1 MFQELTNLNVAVV
14 GYGVTGQAC
23 AEFLHKRKAQVSIFD
38 AKPIKLDT
46 SHFHTDDFDEQTDF
60 SSFQFVV
67 VSPGIDPRIK
77 SLSHY
82 QQNGGL
88 LISEIELF
96 AWFNTA
102 TTIGITGSNG
112 KSTVTEMLGHVL
124 NQSGYKVAVG
134 GNLGQSAITFVE
146 QGYDFI
152 VLELSSF
159 QLQLTESLNLKLAVL
174 LNISADHLDRHGD
187 MEAYLACKQK
197 IFKHAEHAIC
207 IESIPESFPPEVY
220 PHIKNIVVSTITHS
234 SAAMGLA
241 INKTTHAIEHDKI
254 EVLSLDKL
262 SVFGQHNYLNALVCC
277 AMAMQLDVGL
287 QAIANALYSFKGLDH
302 RTQVVKQGQI
312 TWVNDSKATN
322 LGATLAALN
331 GIDEKSTL
339 LVLIVGGDAKG
350 ANVEELADFIGTKIK
365 GMVGLGKDAHMFEKL
380 CVLHNQSNALKCE
393 YSRADNMKNA
403 VEKAVLICNQ
413 TKAHFP
419 ELKPLVMLSP
429 ACASIDMFANYRA
442 RGDEFTLAALAQEA

>member
-46 SHFHTDDFDEQTDF
+46 SHFHTDHFDEQTDF

-82 QQNGGL
+82 QQNGGF

-134 GNLGQSAITFVE
+134 GNLGQSAITFVD
-146 QGYDFI
+146 QGYDVI

-159 QLQLTESLNLKLAVL
+159 QLQLTESLKLKLAVL

-207 IESIPESFPPEVY
+207 IEQIPESFPPELY
-220 PHIKNIVVSTITHS
+220 SRIEHIVVSTDAQS
-234 SAAMGLA
+234 SVSNGLV
-241 INKTTHAIEHDKI
+241 INKTTKAIEYDKQ

-277 AMAMQLDVGL
+277 ALAMQLDVGL
-287 QAIANALYSFKGLDH
+287 KAIANALYSFKGLEH

-350 ANVEELADFIGTKIK
+350 ANVDDLADFLGTKIK

-393 YSRADNMKNA
+393 YSRAENMKSA
-403 VEKAVLICNQ
+403 VEQAVLICNQ
-413 TKAHFP
+413 RTAHFP

-442 RGDEFTLAALAQEA
+442 RGDEFTLAVLAQEA